1 MKPKSKGR
9 IGPAYGAAPRS
20 TNEANLFGGMI
31 PSRPFTTQL
40 HQSSTKYGKST
51 PVTAKR
57 QVLPAKKLKKI
68 T

>member
-1 MKPKSKGR
+1 MKKTKKPTGPKAGS
-9 IGPAYGAAPRS
+9 APKS